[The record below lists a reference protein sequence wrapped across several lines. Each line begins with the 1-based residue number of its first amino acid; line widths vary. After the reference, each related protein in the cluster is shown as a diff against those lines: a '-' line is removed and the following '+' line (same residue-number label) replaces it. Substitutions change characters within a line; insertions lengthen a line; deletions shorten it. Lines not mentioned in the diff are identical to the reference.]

1 MSTKLRPLNSLIV
14 PSKTGATV
22 LVFGCAPMKKA
33 MKICPEEIFAKELT
47 ILGTKINP
55 YTFPESVALVK
66 IITCFHD
73 SCIYEF
79 LSLNCL
85 CFLFFTGQKF
95 SIAIKNADLQVN
107 LCQKHLFSHQLIHNI
122 TKVCSLIYQFN
133 T

>member
-1 MSTKLRPLNSLIV
+1 MSIKLRPLNSLIV

-73 SCIYEF
+73 SCIYESTNFIHEIFFVFFALKGRSF
-79 LSLNCL
+79 L
-85 CFLFFTGQKF
+85 
-95 SIAIKNADLQVN
+95 
-107 LCQKHLFSHQLIHNI
+107 
-122 TKVCSLIYQFN
+122 
-133 T
+133 